1 MRTKPLSSSIDWHP
15 PPYYCGYFGTARV
28 LELMFGESNRNFVTL
43 LTASAGSTTVGHE
56 LTVPARSVRTTRR
69 QIPAAGVTWE
79 RNYGAFCK
87 EIAAR
92 PILYP
97 GRQWRSTS
105 NSETADIT
113 FSVAGFPS
121 IPSFMPSCGASRQT
135 ASSIRFQPL
144 AWSRSSEPLHF
155 TWRIARQSTP
165 TCKTEGSSS
174 RGCER
179 SPGVSILRF
188 ILSWRP
194 SGTGRQLPAHEAAI
208 LGRRRLQP
216 EDRSRP
222 APP

>member
-105 NSETADIT
+105 NSETVDIT

-121 IPSFMPSCGASRQT
+121 IPSFMPSCGARRHRRFVSSPWPGAGLRSHCILPGESRDNRRIPT
-135 ASSIRFQPL
+135 RRKGRVRADARGVPAS
-144 AWSRSSEPLHF
+144 
-155 TWRIARQSTP
+155 
-165 TCKTEGSSS
+165 
-174 RGCER
+174 
-179 SPGVSILRF
+179 VSCALF
-188 ILSWRP
+188 
-194 SGTGRQLPAHEAAI
+194 
-208 LGRRRLQP
+208 
-216 EDRSRP
+216 
-222 APP
+222 